1 MSITLNTVNVSAS
14 WTPIPPST
22 TYNANP
28 SVFKQEIPAPSVMI
42 PKSLSYQFRVA
53 EYEDE
58 SGKVVKVGLQ
68 YMCFEHDNYGVPQL
82 RQDWTDVER
91 VRMKL

>member
-1 MSITLNTVNVSAS
+1 MNNLNTCVVNAS
-14 WTPIPPST
+14 WTPIPPSPA
-22 TYNANP
+22 YNANP
-28 SVFKQEIPAPSVMI
+28 SVFKQEIPAPSVII
-42 PKSLSYQFRVA
+42 PKSLSYQFRVV

-58 SGKVVKVGLQ
+58 GGKIVKVGLQ